1 MVKKVRELNSNISKF
16 ICEKLEVSFER
27 TISGSTYTFT
37 GTITS
42 TDSPIIGLFFIGFV
56 ATSSPVGPCDIAIGL
71 FNNVVDTYRTYQN
84 ISFTKKNIS
93 SYSLTPV
100 DTKTITVTVT
110 SSVPVGSPSIGYI
123 NVK

>member
-1 MVKKVRELNSNISKF
+1 M
-16 ICEKLEVSFER
+16 
-27 TISGSTYTFT
+27 
-37 GTITS
+37 
-42 TDSPIIGLFFIGFV
+42 